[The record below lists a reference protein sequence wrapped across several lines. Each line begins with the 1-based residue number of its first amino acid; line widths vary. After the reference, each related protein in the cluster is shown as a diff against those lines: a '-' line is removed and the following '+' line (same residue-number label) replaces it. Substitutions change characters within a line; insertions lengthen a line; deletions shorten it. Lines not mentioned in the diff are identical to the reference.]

1 MDMMMLDLPLYFV
14 VLCLLAGAVYAG
26 ALYFV
31 GPQRLSRRLRWLLA
45 VLRAAAVALICFL
58 LLGPTMK
65 QKVHEKQKPHIV
77 LAQDI
82 SASVKASADSTFD
95 ITTLADRL
103 EDRCR
108 VSVERFGSA
117 THTDIDRVMEKYR
130 DDDVAALVLATDGIN
145 NRGQNPASLSEKLL
159 FPVYSV
165 ALGDTTPQRD
175 AAIGNLRYN
184 RIATLGNTF
193 PVEIPVSATL
203 LKGSRASLSIK
214 TSKGQT
220 IQSKELVYSDENFF
234 TVIPLEIEAK
244 QAGLQQYEALLTIT
258 DGERNH
264 SNNHTKFFIDV
275 IDSRNKIAL
284 IGNAP
289 HPDLAA
295 LKNAMEGN
303 PNYEAQILYASDIDA
318 GKVKLQDS
326 NYSLVV
332 LHNLPSNTHTTIH
345 GIDNIPQI
353 FIIGAQTDLGRFNA
367 LHTGLEIVAKSH
379 GMNEVTATRNE
390 AFTLFTLDNADAT
403 TIEALPPLS
412 APFGEAH
419 TSADI
424 QILFNA
430 RLGNI
435 NSRLP
440 LIAATTSGGIR
451 RAFIWGE
458 GLWRWRLSDYLSNST
473 HAHVDKVLQQL
484 MHFAALQGN
493 RERLQ
498 VETDRSNPADEP
510 IELRA
515 TYYNES
521 YEIAT
526 TEEIKLMLSGES
538 SKSEYLFS
546 KDGDHYRLTLPPLE
560 EGVYHYQASTTNGI
574 TTEGS
579 FAVETGGAE
588 MQRLT
593 ADHELLATIATITG
607 GEVYSTNQIANLAEK
622 LSAIKPVIHSHIR
635 YSELSHLPLVIILIL
650 LLLAAEWV
658 LRKYNGEI

>member
-1 MDMMMLDLPLYFV
+1 MDMMMLDLPWYFV

-117 THTDIDRVMEKYR
+117 THTDIGRVMEKYR
-130 DDDVAALVLATDGIN
+130 DDNVAALVLATDGIN

-258 DGERNH
+258 DGEKNH

-303 PNYEAQILYASDIDA
+303 PNYEAQCRK
-318 GKVKLQDS
+318 GKTTGLQLQPCGAAQPALQHP
-326 NYSLVV
+326 YY
-332 LHNLPSNTHTTIH
+332 NTWYRQHTTNIH
-345 GIDNIPQI
+345 HWCPDRPWTFQ
-353 FIIGAQTDLGRFNA
+353 RP
-367 LHTGLEIVAKSH
+367 SH
-379 GMNEVTATRNE
+379 RTRDRSQKPWNER
-390 AFTLFTLDNADAT
+390 
-403 TIEALPPLS
+403 
-412 APFGEAH
+412 
-419 TSADI
+419 
-424 QILFNA
+424 
-430 RLGNI
+430 
-435 NSRLP
+435 
-440 LIAATTSGGIR
+440 
-451 RAFIWGE
+451 
-458 GLWRWRLSDYLSNST
+458 
-473 HAHVDKVLQQL
+473 
-484 MHFAALQGN
+484 GN
-493 RERLQ
+493 RYSK
-498 VETDRSNPADEP
+498 RSV
-510 IELRA
+510 
-515 TYYNES
+515 
-521 YEIAT
+521 
-526 TEEIKLMLSGES
+526 
-538 SKSEYLFS
+538 
-546 KDGDHYRLTLPPLE
+546 HTLHP
-560 EGVYHYQASTTNGI
+560 
-574 TTEGS
+574 
-579 FAVETGGAE
+579 
-588 MQRLT
+588 
-593 ADHELLATIATITG
+593 
-607 GEVYSTNQIANLAEK
+607 
-622 LSAIKPVIHSHIR
+622 
-635 YSELSHLPLVIILIL
+635 
-650 LLLAAEWV
+650 
-658 LRKYNGEI
+658 